1 MADTKQKFN
10 KSFQIIRALENG
22 LYKKYLEGDIVLQDI
37 ANDFNVT
44 VQHVASII
52 KVNNIGNPNKEKSM
66 YREEEKKLIK
76 KDIENALPI
85 ECFKKNYKILDNLSS
100 TVNITNT
107 FSRWIEK
114 DDFSTDIP
122 YVTLSRL
129 NKIISSINIMKY
141 LQINNNLPKSNRESL
156 SKIAKKFNVSYT
168 KVANISIHLKKESD
182 TLLPQ
187 KDDRLSRVIFRN
199 LNIIEEI
206 TYSKTNH
213 EAAVEKVS
221 KKYNVDKD
229 VIERLLSCEAY
240 AKGASLDEYLSSIK
254 I

>member
-1 MADTKQKFN
+1 
-10 KSFQIIRALENG
+10 
-22 LYKKYLEGDIVLQDI
+22 
-37 ANDFNVT
+37 
-44 VQHVASII
+44 
-52 KVNNIGNPNKEKSM
+52 
-66 YREEEKKLIK
+66 
-76 KDIENALPI
+76 
-85 ECFKKNYKILDNLSS
+85 
-100 TVNITNT
+100 
-107 FSRWIEK
+107 
-114 DDFSTDIP
+114 
-122 YVTLSRL
+122 
-129 NKIISSINIMKY
+129 INIMKY

-156 SKIAKKFNVSYT
+156 SKIAKNFNVSYT